1 MLESSK
7 FNTTTTTTFEPLKHQ
22 IRTLRLKIEINNVE
36 ESIQKRLLRTMK
48 ESMGLLGPD
57 AAAVD
62 ALNELGEEF
71 VTELKLVY
79 KVDLTSWLRPKE
91 PQQLQQVPTEMDGD
105 LRDDEELVDTV
116 DLPGETRR
124 DEDFY
129 ARDDDLDNNDDD
141 DDDDDEANF
150 FDTHED
156 ADSLK
161 REEENLK
168 EMKMRELKAVK
179 QKILDIGSKKSAI
192 RLSLVTFNKSN
203 STETFK
209 I

>member
-1 MLESSK
+1 MLDSSK
-7 FNTTTTTTFEPLKHQ
+7 SNANTTFEPLKHQ

-91 PQQLQQVPTEMDGD
+91 PAQQLQQVPTEMDGD

-116 DLPGETRR
+116 DLPEKARR

-129 ARDDDLDNNDDD
+129 ARDDDLDNVDDDYDD

-192 RLSLVTFNKSN
+192 RLSLV
-203 STETFK
+203 
-209 I
+209 II